1 MDARYDQVAES
12 YGTDLGVDPPALTAL
27 LDRCGD
33 VNGERVLDLA
43 CGHGV
48 AARRLA
54 AAGAHVDAAD
64 VSASLLDRAHQM
76 ERDQPLGITYHHLDV
91 TRSAAFFDGHFDL
104 IVCNFG
110 LSDIDDLDDVLA
122 NVHRWLQP
130 GGRFIASL
138 LHPCFGGGDDV
149 SASWPTDQTYYDE
162 GSWRADGTRSLLR
175 RVVGANHRT
184 LSTYLNSLVAHGL
197 VPEAF
202 DEPRPEPDW
211 TTSRPMARR
220 QPVYLV
226 ITARRS

>member
-64 VSASLLDRAHQM
+64 ISASLLDRAHQM

-91 TRSAAFFDGHFDL
+91 TRSAAFFDGHFGL

-162 GSWRADGTRSLLR
+162 GWWRADGTRSLLR
-175 RVVGANHRT
+175 RVVGATTEPFRPT
-184 LSTYLNSLVAHGL
+184 SIRWSLMVL
-197 VPEAF
+197 FSKPSM
-202 DEPRPEPDW
+202 
-211 TTSRPMARR
+211 SRDRNRIGR
-220 QPVYLV
+220 QVDPWRADSRC
-226 ITARRS
+226 IS